1 MLPPKKF
8 LKITRCN
15 GCFSAFG
22 IIFTQILFKFFDPE
36 SVYFAK
42 YDAFCLHIFDYA
54 CSWRKGLLL
63 SKRFKFMEKLY
74 ASKTFLK
81 MAGGG

>member
-54 CSWRKGLLL
+54 CSWRKAYCYRRGSNLWRNYMHQ
-63 SKRFKFMEKLY
+63 KHF
-74 ASKTFLK
+74 
-81 MAGGG
+81 